1 MRIYPAILCGGS
13 GTRLWPLSRGLYP
26 KQFLPLAGERT
37 LLQDT
42 ARRVLGDGFEPPF
55 LICNADH
62 RFLVA
67 EQLRE
72 AGVAA
77 GEIVLEPTAR
87 STAPAAAVAALL
99 ARERAGAKDAGAD
112 AYVLLLPS
120 DHVIADPAAFAAAV
134 ATAGRAA
141 EHGHL
146 VTFAMTATRPETGY
160 GYIRRGAPLDGVSGA
175 FAVERFVEKP
185 TRAVAETM
193 LAEGGFDWNSGM
205 FLFSATAYLDELAA
219 LEPAMLEACRRAVDL
234 GVRDLDFLR
243 LDADA
248 FAASPSESIDV
259 AVMERTA
266 KAAVVP
272 AELGWS
278 DVGGWTALWD
288 IGVRDD
294 DANVF
299 VGDVVADGVAGSYL
313 RSEGPML
320 AAIGLDDMI
329 VVATEDA
336 VLVTPKDRAGDVKA
350 MVERLKREGRSE
362 HHAHV
367 KVHRPWG
374 WYQGLDAGP
383 GFQVKRICV
392 NPGARLSLQYHH
404 KRAEHWVV
412 VSGTARVVR
421 GDETLELTANQ
432 STYIPIGERH
442 RLENPGPGPLHLIEV
457 QSGGY
462 LGEDDIVRL
471 DDDFARGAE

>member
-1 MRIYPAILCGGS
+1 MTIYPAILCGGS

-26 KQFLPLAGERT
+26 KQFLPLAGDRT
-37 LLQDT
+37 LLQET
-42 ARRVLGDGFEPPF
+42 AARVSGDGFAAPI

-72 AGVAA
+72 AGLAA
-77 GEIVLEPTAR
+77 GEIVLEPAAR

-99 ARERAGAKDAGAD
+99 AKAKGEDAL
-112 AYVLLLPS
+112 VLLLPS
-120 DHVIADPAAFAAAV
+120 DHVVSDQHAFATAVAAARAAAV
-134 ATAGRAA
+134 QGR
-141 EHGHL
+141 L
-146 VTFAMTATRPETGY
+146 VTFGMAATRPETGY
-160 GYIRRGAPLDGVSGA
+160 GYIRRGEPLAGVSGA
-175 FAVERFVEKP
+175 FHVERFVEKP
-185 TRAVAETM
+185 SRPAAEAM

-205 FLFSATAYLDELAA
+205 FLFSASAYLDELAK
-219 LEPAMLEACRRAVDL
+219 LEPAMLEACRRAVDA

-248 FAASPSESIDV
+248 FARSPSESIDV

-266 KAAVVP
+266 NAAVVP

-278 DVGGWTALWD
+278 DVGGWSALWE
-288 IGVRDD
+288 IGVQDD
-294 DANVF
+294 GGNVF
-299 VGDVVADGVAGSYL
+299 VGDVVAEDVGGSYL
-313 RSEGPML
+313 RAEGPML

-329 VVATEDA
+329 VVATADA

-362 HHAHV
+362 HHAHL

-374 WYQGLDAGP
+374 WYQGIDAGP

-404 KRAEHWVV
+404 QRAEHWIV
-412 VSGTARVVR
+412 VSGVARVTR
-421 GDETLELTANQ
+421 GDEVVDLAANQ
-432 STYIPIGERH
+432 STYIPIGEKH
-442 RLENPGPGPLHLIEV
+442 RLENPGAEPLHLIEV

-471 DDDFARGAE
+471 DDDFARG